1 MSQTKKVTI
10 AGSTY
15 PMRLTMGAMI
25 RFKRESGKE
34 ITEASSIEDMITCVH
49 SCIKSASNADKVEFG
64 YTVEELGDLLTPDQF
79 TELCADL
86 FPQSGESHESDQSK
100 KK

>member
-1 MSQTKKVTI
+1 MI
-10 AGSTY
+10 AGNTY
-15 PMRLTMGAMI
+15 PMRMTMGAMI
-25 RFKRESGKE
+25 RFKRETGKE

-49 SCIKSASNADKVEFG
+49 SCIKSASNADKVEFE

-79 TELCADL
+79 AELCADL
-86 FPQSGESHESDQSK
+86 FPQPGEANETDESK